1 MFVFSPS
8 LIWLIT
14 QDDQEEIINI
24 HMSMWKLVHLASTLK
39 SVMVAIL
46 YEICGPF

>member
-1 MFVFSPS
+1 MLVFSLS

-14 QDDQEEIINI
+14 QEDQEDFINI
-24 HMSMWKLVHLASTLK
+24 HMSMWKPVHLASALK